1 MVINH
6 LLTGMILQ
14 AKGRW
19 LEFLRVLLPTS
30 AAAEKD
36 IEGFLTYSIYIP
48 ENQHVPYK
56 RDEDSKGKGPLP
68 ITIFSGAMLFLGGVA
83 HKINPAAFL
92 FQ

>member
-6 LLTGMILQ
+6 FLTGMILQ
-14 AKGRW
+14 VRGDDW
-19 LEFLRVLLPTS
+19 SSFLLPTS
-30 AAAEKD
+30 AAAEED

-56 RDEDSKGKGPLP
+56 RDEDSKGKDRLP
-68 ITIFSGAMLFLGGVA
+68 ITIFSEAMLVLGGVA
-83 HKINPAAFL
+83 HKINPPDVL

>member
-1 MVINH
+1 
-6 LLTGMILQ
+6 MIGVPPLPT
-14 AKGRW
+14 AFALPTSYG
-19 LEFLRVLLPTS
+19 PTS

-56 RDEDSKGKGPLP
+56 RHEDSKGKGRLP
-68 ITIFSGAMLFLGGVA
+68 ITIFSGAMLVLGGVA